1 MPCWFSAEF
10 TPSGAAVP
18 QDNLNA
24 YKWAYIVS
32 VGTRVEEFRNGSR
45 QLMGVLEGRMTRED
59 TDRAKA
65 GSRPLACSTEL
76 SEAGRCSGSDRQ
88 SHTRQP
94 VAPPASAAS
103 EIIAGD
109 HHQQCRRSWQFP
121 GAAHLR
127 RQEESTSTRYWI
139 AYPPDCASGS
149 VFEIEEKPMF
159 SRGLVWSGS
168 VLAVLAAAAVGGAYL
183 MYPDYFQPPT
193 VTTGVA
199 TLGPVSEA
207 VYGTGT
213 VEPGALG
220 HRVVP
225 LQRRR
230 LVELCRCEGQ
240 AVKVGQVL
248 GRQDDAEE
256 VSALHELEINNEQLA
271 ARSGSRQAR
280 SRQEATLRRPNT
292 SNALLNS
299 SNPNRGSAP
308 KKPAS
313 IHSCFA
319 RHWMAW
325 CCAAMARSV
334 RSSGQPDVPF
344 WVGPPAPMQVVAEIN
359 EEEITRIAVGQK
371 AFLRTEAFSAQ
382 ALRATVSQI
391 TPKGDPTRKT
401 FRVYLLLPRDT
412 PLRIG
417 MTVEVN
423 IIHREKAAAVVVP
436 AEAVAANAVQVVSNG
451 KIRRVPVT
459 VGICGSRNVEI
470 IGNVSKD
477 TTVLSPARADLADGT
492 RVRVE
497 NVAAKPATDAPRRCH
512 SESESQFQ
520 SCS

>member
-1 MPCWFSAEF
+1 MRYRAKRGPPLLRLPPTASHATASCRRPWLLRNHR
-10 TPSGAAVP
+10 PRPQPAVP
-18 QDNLNA
+18 PIPALRKGRA
-24 YKWAYIVS
+24 SLA
-32 VGTRVEEFRNGSR
+32 TRR
-45 QLMGVLEGRMTRED
+45 T
-59 TDRAKA
+59 
-65 GSRPLACSTEL
+65 
-76 SEAGRCSGSDRQ
+76 
-88 SHTRQP
+88 
-94 VAPPASAAS
+94 
-103 EIIAGD
+103 
-109 HHQQCRRSWQFP
+109 
-121 GAAHLR
+121 
-127 RQEESTSTRYWI
+127 TSTRYWI
-139 AYPPDCASGS
+139 AYPLDCASGS
-149 VFEIEEKPMF
+149 VFEIEEKPMS

-168 VLAVLAAAAVGGAYL
+168 LLVVLAAAAVGGAYL

-213 VEPGALG
+213 VEPERWAK
-220 HRVVP
+220 VVP

-240 AVKVGQVL
+240 AVKVGQIL

-256 VSALHELEINNEQLA
+256 VSALHELEINNDQLA
-271 ARSGSRQAR
+271 RDLDRAKRDRDKNDAAKTEYEQRSTQFEQSKSRINAQKARIDSLVLRAPLDGMV
-280 SRQEATLRRPNT
+280 LRRDGEVGEIVGPT
-292 SNALLNS
+292 
-299 SNPNRGSAP
+299 
-308 KKPAS
+308 
-313 IHSCFA
+313 
-319 RHWMAW
+319 
-325 CCAAMARSV
+325 
-334 RSSGQPDVPF
+334 DVLF

-371 AFLRTEAFSAQ
+371 AFLRSEAFSAQ

-436 AEAVAANAVQVVSNG
+436 AEAVAANAVQVVSSG

-459 VGICGSRNVEI
+459 VGIRGSRNVEI
-470 IGNVSKD
+470 TGNVSKD

-492 RVRVE
+492 RVRIE
-497 NVAAKPATDAPRRCH
+497 NVAAKPATDAPADVTPSPSPAPDREPAAIVTSSADADNAVISSAISAHVDSVVNDARRNVGKYR
-512 SESESQFQ
+512 
-520 SCS
+520 